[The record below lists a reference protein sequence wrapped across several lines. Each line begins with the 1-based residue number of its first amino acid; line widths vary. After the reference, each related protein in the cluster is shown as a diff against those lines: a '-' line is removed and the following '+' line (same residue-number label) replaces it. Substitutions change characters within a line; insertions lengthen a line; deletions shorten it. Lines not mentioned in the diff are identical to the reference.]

1 MKKNLIYISAVCA
14 LLCSCS
20 NTDNPA
26 DNKDNGITKAL
37 SVSSTSMDAFATRA
51 VTELNTDGAAIGM
64 FLKDDATSGYVAAG
78 NSNVQYI
85 YTAANTPKW
94 GGATTADV
102 IYLNNNDAQVCAY
115 YPYAGTVTDAT
126 AVALI
131 SQENLLDG
139 SKDLSYSIYN
149 SGTLN
154 NTNNEIALT
163 MNHAYAK
170 ITFSITRDQSYA
182 GTCAI
187 TNVKL
192 EDATNPDSKII
203 ASSFLNIT
211 DANYAAVGSD
221 PLTEAILGAV
231 NFSVDATTAVYD
243 GIADATTPTPE
254 DVSVLMVPVA
264 ALDDLT
270 KISFTVDS
278 NLMSTTLDTSAATG
292 TLKALAAGTNYKINV
307 TIKGKGLQITTVEIT
322 DWVDDTSLATPLEPV
337 IE

>member
-51 VTELNTDGAAIGM
+51 ATELTTDGAAIGM
-64 FLKDDATSGYVAAG
+64 FLKDDAGSGYVAAD
-78 NSNVQYI
+78 NSNVKYV

-102 IYLNNNDAQVCAY
+102 IYLNNNNAQVCAY
-115 YPYAGTVTDAT
+115 YPYDATVTDAT
-126 AVALI
+126 AVALL

-149 SGTLN
+149 AGTLN

-192 EDATNPDSKII
+192 EDVTNPDSKII
-203 ASSFLNIT
+203 ASSTLNIT
-211 DANYAAVGSD
+211 DGTYSS
-221 PLTEAILGAV
+221 PTFGAV
-231 NFSVDATTAVYD
+231 NISVDATTAVFD
-243 GIADATTPTPE
+243 GIATPE

-307 TIKGKGLQITTVEIT
+307 TIKGKGLQITTVSIT
-322 DWVDDTSLATPLEPV
+322 DWVDDTSVATPLEPT